1 MRFVH
6 GHRTAETNHQLRRRD
21 IEIAQILASRL
32 DITNLEAAFAQN
44 VGEGAAIFKM
54 NMPQGK
60 SEA

>member
-6 GHRTAETNHQLRRRD
+6 GHRAAETDHQLRRRD

-32 DITNLEAAFAQN
+32 DVTNLEAAFVQTF
-44 VGEGAAIFKM
+44 GQGAAIFKM
-54 NMPQGK
+54 NMPEGK